1 MYGMMLMFLWPK
13 TKSRNKLWI
22 LINISTFQDQHP
34 IRGVYILLVFNI
46 LILISVNFNKQNV
59 YGEKMP

>member
-1 MYGMMLMFLWPK
+1 MYSMMLMFPWPK

-34 IRGVYILLVFNI
+34 IRDVYILLVFNI
-46 LILISVNFNKQNV
+46 LILISLNFNKQNV
-59 YGEKMP
+59 YGEEMP